1 MMPTL
6 VPKVRGKRI
15 EDRRVIVMALMQAAA
30 SDQSIEQLLTADE
43 VAERLRV
50 SRDWVWDHSS
60 RRLPYLPVIR
70 MSDGALRYRS
80 SEIEEFLEERARAA
94 QLRRRR

>member
-1 MMPTL
+1 LTRE
-6 VPKVRGKRI
+6 RGKLI
-15 EDRRVIVMALMQAAA
+15 EDRRGIVMALMQAAV
-30 SDQSIEQLLTADE
+30 SDQAIEQLLTADE

-80 SEIEEFLEERARAA
+80 SEIEEFLNERAQAA
-94 QLRRRR
+94 QLRRKRR

>member
-1 MMPTL
+1 
-6 VPKVRGKRI
+6 
-15 EDRRVIVMALMQAAA
+15 MALMQAAV
-30 SDQSIEQLLTADE
+30 SDQAIEHLLTADE

-80 SEIEEFLEERARAA
+80 SEIEEFLNERAQAA
-94 QLRRRR
+94 QLRRKRR

>member
-1 MMPTL
+1 LTRE
-6 VPKVRGKRI
+6 RGKLI
-15 EDRRVIVMALMQAAA
+15 EDRRGIVMALMQAAV
-30 SDQSIEQLLTADE
+30 SDQTIEQLLTADE

-80 SEIEEFLEERARAA
+80 SEIEEFLNERAQAA
-94 QLRRRR
+94 QLRRKRR

>member
-1 MMPTL
+1 
-6 VPKVRGKRI
+6 
-15 EDRRVIVMALMQAAA
+15 MALMQGAV
-30 SDQSIEQLLTADE
+30 SDRVIEPLLTADE

-70 MSDGALRYRS
+70 MSDGALRYRP
-80 SEIEEFLEERARAA
+80 SEIEEFLNERAQAT
-94 QLRRRR
+94 QLRRKRR